1 MFVRMRYVLLVLLV
15 SIWGSKD
22 RVSAAE
28 TYAIDP
34 AHTSVV
40 FSVGHTG
47 LSYTYGVFRQASGS
61 YVLDKTNPAN
71 CRFEFAIQT
80 ESIDTNH
87 AERDKHLRSA
97 DFLNTQQFPTITFES
112 TSCALANAPAG
123 SIVYNVTGNL
133 TIHGVTRQA
142 TLPLRMLGEGKG
154 PFGDDRTGFLCQ
166 VELKRSDYGM
176 RNLLEMVGDAVGIT
190 ISFEGTQRPATGQT
204 APPPQRS
211 ATRQIQPPNY

>member
-1 MFVRMRYVLLVLLV
+1 MIARMKYVLFFSLI
-15 SIWGSKD
+15 SIWGSGTGAL
-22 RVSAAE
+22 AAE
-28 TYAIDP
+28 SYAIDP

-47 LSYTYGVFRQASGS
+47 LSYTYGVFREAGGG
-61 YVLDKTNPAN
+61 YIVDKTNPAN

-97 DFLNTQQFPTITFES
+97 DFLNTQQFPAITFES
-112 TSCALANAPAG
+112 TSCALGNAPAG
-123 SIVYNVTGNL
+123 RIVYNVTGNL
-133 TIHGVTRQA
+133 TIHGVTRQV

-154 PFGDDRTGFLCQ
+154 PFGDERTGFLCQ

-176 RNLLEMVGDAVGIT
+176 KNLLEMVGDAVGIT
-190 ISFEGTQRPATGQT
+190 ISFEGTMRQATGQI
-204 APPPQRS
+204 APPPGR
-211 ATRQIQPPNY
+211 

>member
-1 MFVRMRYVLLVLLV
+1 MIARMQNVLLV
-15 SIWGSKD
+15 SLVSIWSSGD
-22 RVSAAE
+22 RVGAAE
-28 TYAIDP
+28 TYAVDP

-47 LSYTYGVFRQASGS
+47 LSYTYGVFRQAGGS
-61 YVLDKTNPAN
+61 YILDKTNPAN

-80 ESIDTNH
+80 DSIDTNH
-87 AERDKHLRSA
+87 AERDKHLRDE
-97 DFLNTQQFPTITFES
+97 DFLNTKQFPTITFES

-133 TIHGVTRQA
+133 TIHGVTRQV

-190 ISFEGTQRPATGQT
+190 ISFEGTLREPAGQA
-204 APPPQRS
+204 APPPQR
-211 ATRQIQPPNY
+211 

>member
-1 MFVRMRYVLLVLLV
+1 MTARTTYAIFVFMSCLWSAPVAAL
-15 SIWGSKD
+15 
-22 RVSAAE
+22 AAE
-28 TYAIDP
+28 AYTIDP

-47 LSYTYGVFRQASGS
+47 LSYTYGVFRQAGGG
-61 YVLDKTNPAN
+61 YILDKTNPAN
-71 CRFEFAIQT
+71 CQFEFAIQT

-87 AERDKHLRSA
+87 AERDKHLRST

-112 TSCALANAPAG
+112 TSCALGNAPAG

-133 TIHGVTRQA
+133 TIHGVTRQV

-154 PFGDDRTGFLCQ
+154 PFGDERTGFLCQ

-176 RNLLEMVGDAVGIT
+176 RSLLDMVGDAVGIT
-190 ISFEGTQRPATGQT
+190 ISFEGSMRQATGQT
-204 APPPQRS
+204 APPPLR
-211 ATRQIQPPNY
+211 

>member
-1 MFVRMRYVLLVLLV
+1 MIARMKYVPLV
-15 SIWGSKD
+15 SLFLIWGSGAGAL
-22 RVSAAE
+22 AAE
-28 TYAIDP
+28 SYAIDP

-47 LSYTYGVFRQASGS
+47 LSYTYGVFRQAGGN
-61 YVLDKTNPAN
+61 YILDKTNPAN

-80 ESIDTNH
+80 DSIDTNH
-87 AERDKHLRSA
+87 AERDKHLRGE
-97 DFLNTQQFPTITFES
+97 DFLNTRQFPTITFES
-112 TSCALANAPAG
+112 TSCALGNAPAG

-133 TIHGVTRQA
+133 TIHGVTRQV

-190 ISFEGTQRPATGQT
+190 ISFEGTMRQATGQS

-211 ATRQIQPPNY
+211 ATRQVQPPN